1 MQDKELNKR
10 NFFGYGDTKLKI
22 NWPGNKKIALSI
34 VVNIEEGAELSVSS
48 GDSINE
54 YIYENNKIKFESH
67 EYFLYLEDVINL
79 SDELNFEI
87 VDIYGNYEMDP
98 FIEDSDELII
108 IGKKKDVG

>member
-1 MQDKELNKR
+1 MILE
-10 NFFGYGDTKLKI
+10 
-22 NWPGNKKIALSI
+22 
-34 VVNIEEGAELSVSS
+34 
-48 GDSINE
+48 
-54 YIYENNKIKFESH
+54 YENNKIKFESH

-108 IGKKKDVG
+108 IGKKKMSDNNKFNIQSPFSHRGDQPNAIKTSQRGK

>member
-1 MQDKELNKR
+1 
-10 NFFGYGDTKLKI
+10 
-22 NWPGNKKIALSI
+22 
-34 VVNIEEGAELSVSS
+34 
-48 GDSINE
+48 
-54 YIYENNKIKFESH
+54 ENNKIKFESH